1 MKSNCVSRKT
11 DNNINYDYQCICQIT
26 LYNELYNYECM
37 TKMIFLVH
45 LLQLSVTSFRE
56 YQYNNG
62 R

>member
-37 TKMIFLVH
+37 TKNDIFSTLVTIISYIF
-45 LLQLSVTSFRE
+45 QRIPI
-56 YQYNNG
+56 
-62 R
+62 